1 MNKRAVIAV
10 GGNSLIIDKDHKSVP
25 DQYGA
30 IVKTVTKIIDIIE
43 KGYEIVITH
52 GNGPQ
57 VGFILFRSDYARERI
72 HTIPLD
78 SCVADTQG
86 SLGYNFQM
94 ALRNEFRN
102 RGIDKSVTTVVTQVV
117 VDSDDPAF
125 KDPKKPIGSFYTK
138 SDAEDRKKAFGWD
151 IMEDAGR
158 GWRRVVPSPFP
169 REIVEIDS
177 ITKLLSAGSVVIAA
191 GGGGIPVAR
200 DKSGNLKGVE
210 AVIDKDRASSLLA
223 GKIDA
228 DIFIISTAVEKVCLN
243 YGKPNERQ
251 LDRMTL
257 EEAKRYMDEG
267 HFSPG
272 SMRPKIEAV
281 IDFIEG
287 GGEEALICDPN
298 HLGRA
303 LDGHTGTRITRS

>member
-1 MNKRAVIAV
+1 MSKRVVIAV
-10 GGNSLIIDKDHKSVP
+10 GGNSLIVDKDHKSVP

-30 IVKTVTKIIDIIE
+30 IVQTVKKIIDIIE
-43 KGYEIVITH
+43 KGYEVVITH

-57 VGFILFRSDYARERI
+57 VGFILFRSDYSRERI
-72 HTIPLD
+72 HTVPLD

-94 ALRNEFRN
+94 ALRNEFRE

-117 VDSDDPAF
+117 VDADDPAF

-138 SDAEDRKKAFGWD
+138 SDAEDRQKAFGWD

-169 REIVEIDS
+169 REIVEIDV
-177 ITKLLSAGSVVIAA
+177 IIKLLSAGSVVIAA

-200 DKSGNLKGVE
+200 DKVGNLKGVE

-223 GKIDA
+223 GKIGA
-228 DIFIISTAVEKVCLN
+228 DIFIVSTAVEKVSLN
-243 YGKPNERQ
+243 YGKPNETPIDQ
-251 LDRMTL
+251 MTI
-257 EEAKRYMDEG
+257 EEAKRYMNEG
-267 HFSPG
+267 HFKPG
-272 SMRPKIEAV
+272 SMRPKIEAA

-287 GGEEALICDPN
+287 GGKEALICDPD